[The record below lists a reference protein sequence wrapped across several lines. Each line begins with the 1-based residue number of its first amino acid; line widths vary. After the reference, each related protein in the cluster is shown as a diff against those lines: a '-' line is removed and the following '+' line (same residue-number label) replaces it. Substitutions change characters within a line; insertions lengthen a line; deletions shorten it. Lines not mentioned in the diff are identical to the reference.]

1 MFWIGLTALL
11 VALEQAVKFGIEKKL
26 AEGERCPLFRGRA
39 FLTKLHNQGT
49 AFGKLTKKPGMVRL
63 ISVLAL
69 GAFAGL
75 FFPVYFRKENG
86 ILKTGT
92 SLLAA
97 GGISNV
103 LDRVRR
109 GYVVDYISFSRAEP
123 QEGKKDVRFC
133 SKTLK
138 KRPHFV
144 YNLADFF
151 IFTGAVLNVLGE
163 AVRKK

>member
-11 VALEQAVKFGIEKKL
+11 VILEQAVKFCIEKKL
-26 AEGERCPLFRGRA
+26 AEGERCPLFRGRV
-39 FLTKLHNQGT
+39 FMTKLHNQGT

-109 GYVVDYISFSRAEP
+109 GYVVDYISFSR
-123 QEGKKDVRFC
+123 EGKKDVRFR

-138 KRPHFV
+138 RRPHFV

>member
-1 MFWIGLTALL
+1 MFWIGLIVLL
-11 VALEQAVKFGIEKKL
+11 VLLEQAVKYVIEKKF
-26 AEGERCPLFRGRA
+26 AEGEKRPVFHGRV
-39 FLTKLHNQGT
+39 FLTKFHNQGT

-86 ILKTGT
+86 ILKSGI

-109 GYVVDYISFSRAEP
+109 GYVVDYISFSGKEP
-123 QEGKKDVRFC
+123 QEGKADDRFR
-133 SKTLK
+133 SKMLK

-163 AVRKK
+163 AVKKK